1 MMEKEE
7 ASAPATPSPFSP
19 ADPGEEFA
27 AQMAAAWARGDRLP
41 AEHYLG
47 SHPELLETPEA
58 AVRLIY
64 EEVCLRQ
71 ESGEEVAI
79 GELERRFPRWAN
91 ELAVMLDCHRLVQ
104 SRLAAPQFPA
114 VGEPLGDFRLVAELG
129 RSSHARVFLATQP
142 TLADRSVVL
151 KVTPRQ
157 DLEFLSLARLQHTHI
172 IPLHGVHDFPARN
185 LRALCQPYLGGATL
199 ARLLDEL
206 RPIPPARR
214 TGRSLVDALDAAGCD
229 PCPFRSGEG
238 ELQARSASEG
248 NLDPIPSVEP
258 LPFRSGEGEVAAS
271 RGGPRCALARTGYA
285 EAICWIG
292 ACLADALQHAHER
305 GLVHL
310 DLKPSNVLLAADG
323 EPLLLDFHLALHP
336 VAAGQPAP
344 EGMGGTL
351 EYMSP
356 EQRAAF
362 AAARRQQPVSAAV
375 DCRSD
380 VYSLG
385 RTLCIALG
393 GEGEGGEELLPLYR
407 LNPLVSVGLSDIIHR
422 CLARDPAARYPTA
435 AALASDLRAHLAG
448 LPLRG
453 VANRSL
459 RERWAKWRRRR
470 PHALLWAGALL
481 ALAAVPATIGTAAL
495 ERLNDA
501 REALREGQEQIHRR
515 AYSEAARTL
524 ARGKARVEAW
534 PGSGHLVA
542 QFDEALDRAHRAS
555 AAGQLHDVTERL
567 RLLAGADVLP
577 QRGLRVLEEHCRT
590 AWEARHLVVAPLGA
604 RRDEAIEEQA
614 AADLIDLALLW
625 TDLKRRLAPGDG
637 KWQAEAR
644 AVLDEVEALC
654 GPSAAVARERRAL
667 EGKVEPEGKGIKR
680 TAWEHAALG
689 RSLLRAGEL
698 DRAAEELEQ
707 AVELRPQD
715 FWAHF
720 YRGVCAY
727 RRDRPA
733 DAVLSFSVA
742 VALAPE
748 FPEVYHNR
756 ALAHAAAGNSEAALR
771 DYDRALAL
779 APTLAAALLNRG
791 ILRYQQGRYVKA
803 VADLEEALR
812 QGADPAAAH
821 YNLAL
826 VRLARGEREAA
837 RESVGRALLHAPEH
851 AQARVLRER
860 LRREK

>member
-1 MMEKEE
+1 MEKEE
-7 ASAPATPSPFSP
+7 ANAPAITSP
-19 ADPGEEFA
+19 ASPIDLGEELA
-27 AQMAAAWARGDRLP
+27 AQMAAAWAKGDRLP

-47 SHPELLETPEA
+47 VHPELVDMPEA
-58 AVRLIY
+58 AVRLVY

-71 ESGEEVAI
+71 ERGEEVAV
-79 GELERRFPRWAN
+79 GELEQRFPRWAN

-104 SRLAAPQFPA
+104 LRFASPQFPA
-114 VGEPLGDFRLVAELG
+114 AGESLGDFRLIAELG
-129 RSSHARVFLATQP
+129 RSSHARVFLASQP

-199 ARLLDEL
+199 SRLLDEL
-206 RPIPPARR
+206 RPIALARR
-214 TGRSLVDALDAAGCD
+214 TGRALVDALDAAGRD
-229 PCPFRSGEG
+229 NP
-238 ELQARSASEG
+238 
-248 NLDPIPSVEP
+248 P
-258 LPFRSGEGEVAAS
+258 LPASG
-271 RGGPRCALARTGYA
+271 GGPRTALGRAGYA

-305 GLVHL
+305 GVVHL

-323 EPLLLDFHLALHP
+323 QPLLLDFHLALHP

-356 EQRAAF
+356 EQRAAY
-362 AAARRQQPVSAAV
+362 AAARRLHPVPAAV

-385 RTLCIALG
+385 RTLHIALG
-393 GEGEGGEELLPLYR
+393 GDNENNENGDADLFPLHR
-407 LNPLVSVGLSDIIHR
+407 LNPLVSVGLGDVIHR
-422 CLARDPAARYPTA
+422 CLAHDPAHRYPTA
-435 AALASDLRAHLAG
+435 AALAADLRAHLAG

-453 VANRSL
+453 VPNRSL

-470 PHALLWAGALL
+470 PLALLWAGACF
-481 ALAAVPATIGTAAL
+481 ALAAIQATIGTAAL
-495 ERLNDA
+495 ERINDA
-501 REALREGQEQIHRR
+501 RESLREGQEQIHQR
-515 AYSEAARTL
+515 AYTEAVRTL
-524 ARGKARVEAW
+524 SHGKARVENFTGLDA
-534 PGSGHLVA
+534 LVA
-542 QFDEALDRAHRAS
+542 QLDEALIRARRAS
-555 AAGQLHDVTERL
+555 AAGQLHAVTERL

-577 QRGLRVLEEHCRT
+577 QRGLRALEEHCRT
-590 AWEARHLVVAPLGA
+590 AWETRHLVARPSGTAPE
-604 RRDEAIEEQA
+604 EAIEEQVT
-614 AADLIDLALLW
+614 ADLIDLALLW
-625 TDLKRRLAPGDG
+625 TDLKRRLASGREN
-637 KWQAEAR
+637 WRAESR

-654 GPSAAVARERRAL
+654 GPSAAVARERRTL
-667 EGKVEPEGKGIKR
+667 DGKSAPDEQVTQR
-680 TAWEHAALG
+680 TAWEHAVLG
-689 RSLLRAGEL
+689 RTFLRAGGL
-698 DRAAEELEQ
+698 DRAALELER

-727 RRDRPA
+727 RRGRHA

-748 FPEVYHNR
+748 FPEVYYNR
-756 ALAHAAAGNSEAALR
+756 ALAQAAAGNTESALR
-771 DYDRALAL
+771 DYDRALSL
-779 APTLAAALLNRG
+779 APTLASALLNRG
-791 ILRYQQGRYVKA
+791 ILHYQKGRYGKA
-803 VADLEEALR
+803 IADLEEALR
-812 QGADPAAAH
+812 HGADPAAAH

-826 VRLARGEREAA
+826 VHLACGEREAA

-860 LRREK
+860 LGREK